1 MFKRFSIKF
10 CISKSNNFFSIGWV
24 SLLKTGPQSKK
35 EVWKKKKW
43 HQNLNNTSFERATTQ
58 FFWLI
63 VNPEL
68 GASENVVLTWLLTSW
83 FLFTGL
89 FFILKSQFLPP
100 KWIFL
105 INFIRILWFI
115 WDLVLVLF
123 NSHKDVVSGK
133 ILVFGNIL
141 GFPGIN
147 WAQKWT
153 KTFNFR
159 YVPFLLKHLILKDCL
174 DTSFVLW
181 EPTSGQN
188 FSTLV
193 PYLVE
198 KGLRNSPK
206 GWFHGWQPKNH
217 QKMPRN

>member
-1 MFKRFSIKF
+1 M
-10 CISKSNNFFSIGWV
+10 N
-24 SLLKTGPQSKK
+24 
-35 EVWKKKKW
+35 
-43 HQNLNNTSFERATTQ
+43 RATTKT
-58 FFWLI
+58 FWAI

-68 GASENVVLTWLLTSW
+68 AASKNGVLTWRLTSW

-89 FFILKSQFLPP
+89 FFILKSQFLPQ
-100 KWIFL
+100 KWIFW

-115 WDLVLVLF
+115 WNLVLVLF
-123 NSHKDVVSGK
+123 NSYKDVVSGK